1 MRLSAYS
8 NASIVET
15 IKRYNQKGIAGLSD
29 RRHDNPGAPLLLSDA
44 EMLRLAQVVR
54 KDYAR
59 DVIWNG
65 TRVSEWIKEE
75 LGKEVYP
82 QRAYEYL
89 SAIAMSQQVPRPRHR
104 KADEIAQ
111 EVFKKNSSRSRS

>member
-1 MRLSAYS
+1 
-8 NASIVET
+8 
-15 IKRYNQKGIAGLSD
+15 
-29 RRHDNPGAPLLLSDA
+29 LLLSDA